1 MSNATPLSRV
11 LLQTL
16 SMLLR
21 ALIGAADWGRVRDVV
36 VRLLDTD
43 LPGAAKRDLAVAAL
57 RDAGVTLRGA
67 VLNLAIEAAV
77 VWATHPNG
85 KGGPAT

>member
-67 VLNLAIEAAV
+67 VLNLAIDCLLY
-77 VWATHPNG
+77 TSPS
-85 KGGPAT
+85 PRDS

>member
-36 VRLLDTD
+36 VRLMDREASGED
-43 LPGAAKRDLAVAAL
+43 KRAFAVSELRAL
-57 RDAGVTLRGA
+57 GVTLPQS
-67 VLNLAIEAAV
+67 VLHLAIEAAV

-85 KGGPAT
+85 KSGPAT

>member
-1 MSNATPLSRV
+1 MQRV

-16 SMLLR
+16 SMLMA
-21 ALIGAADWGRVRDVV
+21 ALIGATDWGKARDVV
-36 VRLLDTD
+36 VRLMDAD
-43 LPGAAKRDLAVAAL
+43 LPGTAKRDLAVAAL

-85 KGGPAT
+85 KSGPAT